1 MHSSSTGPLPCRAR
15 SSAQCMRSYTA
26 STSLPSTCSPWR
38 PAPTAFCARV
48 GAPHWM
54 RRGTEIA
61 HWLLLTTKTTGNCQ
75 APATFSA
82 SRKSPLLVAPS
93 PQVVTATR
101 CSPRILNAVAT
112 PQACRAWVAIGTQIG
127 RSPAQPG
134 STKALP
140 RSSPPQ

>member
-1 MHSSSTGPLPCRAR
+1 
-15 SSAQCMRSYTA
+15 
-26 STSLPSTCSPWR
+26 
-38 PAPTAFCARV
+38 
-48 GAPHWM
+48 M

-61 HWLLLTTKTTGNCQ
+61 HWLLLTTNTTGSCQ

-101 CSPRILNAVAT
+101 CSPRMRKAEAT
-112 PQACRAWVAIGTQIG
+112 PQACSAWVAIGTLIG
-127 RSPAQPG
+127 KSSAQAG
-134 STKALP
+134 SAKALP